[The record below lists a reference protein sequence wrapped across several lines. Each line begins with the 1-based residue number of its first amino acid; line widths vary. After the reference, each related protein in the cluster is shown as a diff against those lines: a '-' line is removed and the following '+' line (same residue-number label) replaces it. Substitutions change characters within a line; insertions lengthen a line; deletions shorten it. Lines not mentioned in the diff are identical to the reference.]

1 MKKLTQR
8 EKLLIYILICFVI
21 VSGGIYFVVLPGY
34 ARYAAISDQ
43 AAEAAF
49 TQESMAMSIESIP
62 STMTARDEAN
72 AKLTTLKSP
81 FSAPLANEGLDVLLT
96 QLCLSCNLTPTMLSV
111 GNNSEQD
118 VPRFVGGTTGAEA
131 MIGSGSSTTS
141 GSSTGSTTGSGT
153 TTNSNLTTADGT
165 TGSSTT
171 ADNGTTTTGNSTS
184 SSSLTGTGGTS
195 SSGSSTGTSSTGT
208 NSSGSSGSSTSTTTD
223 GSNESNQESSGAS
236 TWTGVVTMEMTG
248 TQADFYRLLDAVA
261 ARTDMIVADFELSPK
276 ATTTS
281 TTTTTSSTATQ
292 GLNGGTVSI
301 KVTFNVYMMDK

>member
-21 VSGGIYFVVLPGY
+21 VSGGIYFVVLPSY

-111 GNNSEQD
+111 EENAEQD

-131 MIGSGSSTTS
+131 MLGSGSSTTS
-141 GSSTGSTTGSGT
+141 GSTGSTTGSGS
-153 TTNSNLTTADGT
+153 TTNSNLTTTDAT
-165 TGSSTT
+165 TGSNTT
-171 ADNGTTTTGNSTS
+171 NNNGTTAAGSSTS
-184 SSSLTGTGGTS
+184 TNGTS
-195 SSGSSTGTSSTGT
+195 SSGSSTSTSSTGT
-208 NSSGSSGSSTSTTTD
+208 NSSGSSTNTSTTTD
-223 GSNESNQESSGAS
+223 ESSKSNQESSGAS
-236 TWTGVVTMEMTG
+236 AWTGVVTMEMTG
-248 TQADFYRLLDAVA
+248 NQADFYRLLDAVS
-261 ARTDMIVADFELSPK
+261 ARPDMIITSFEIAPK
-276 ATTTS
+276 TTTTSYSTGTTS
-281 TTTTTSSTATQ
+281 TTSSMATL
-292 GLNGGTVSI
+292 GLNGGEVSV
-301 KVTFNVYMMDK
+301 KVIFNVYMTDK

>member
-21 VSGGIYFVVLPGY
+21 VSGGIYFVVLPSY

-62 STMTARDEAN
+62 ATMTTRDEAQS
-72 AKLTTLKSP
+72 KLTTLKNP
-81 FSAPLANEGLDVLLT
+81 FSAPLPNEGLDVLLT
-96 QLCLSCNLTPTMLSV
+96 QLCLSCNLTPTMLSIEE
-111 GNNSEQD
+111 NAEQD

-131 MIGSGSSTTS
+131 MLGSGSSTTS
-141 GSSTGSTTGSGT
+141 GSSTGSTTGSGS
-153 TTNSNLTTADGT
+153 TTNSNLTTATD
-165 TGSSTT
+165 SS
-171 ADNGTTTTGNSTS
+171 GTTTTGNTGTSTS
-184 SSSLTGTGGTS
+184 SSSLTGTNSTS

-208 NSSGSSGSSTSTTTD
+208 SSSGSSTSNTTD
-223 GSNESNQESSGAS
+223 ESDKSNQESSGAS

-248 TQADFYRLLDAVA
+248 TQADFYRLLDTVA

-276 ATTTS
+276 AATTS
-281 TTTTTSSTATQ
+281 TTTTSSTAATQ